1 MAKELE
7 NDEIEID
14 LQELIFT
21 LLAHWKMIVL
31 STVLVAAIAL
41 TYTKLCITPLYESTS
56 QLYVLSKS
64 TSITSLADI
73 QTGTSLTNDYMVVV
87 GGRTV
92 LDQVIENLGLEEN
105 YAQLKGKVTLNN
117 PTNSRV
123 LEITVTDPDVTRAK
137 KIADEIAT
145 VSADYIAEK
154 MNQDAPSVIQTGYVD
169 GSKVSPNTLKNTAIG
184 AAIGFL
190 LAAMIVVITYLLND
204 TIMSTEDV
212 EKKLG
217 LHVLGTLP
225 LDETEYDGNKSSK
238 RKQKSA

>member
-14 LQELIFT
+14 LQELFFT
-21 LLAHWKMIVL
+21 LLAHWKIIIL
-31 STVLVAAIAL
+31 STILVAAIAL

-169 GSKVSPNTLKNTAIG
+169 GSKVSPNTLKNTSIG

-225 LDETEYDGNKSSK
+225 LDETEYDGSKSSK